1 MPEPAADEIGFEA
14 PAPEPAPRAPVE
26 RTPAPA
32 PVVDQDLFV
41 GEPEEGGLDL
51 GMEGAAEPKPPSA
64 PAPSAPRELA
74 APEPELQ
81 LEQEPLQLT
90 SDAEA
95 PFAAVS
101 EPELM
106 LEPEPAAPAPP
117 VEPEP
122 EPGPSDEALPLL
134 DLEPEPSAEAEAAS
148 PPAVDPMSDSQF
160 ADELMSVL
168 EEAFPSGLDA
178 PVAATPAPAQAPAA
192 AQIVVSPLFRDFS
205 VDEMVEVIAGLKL
218 LSFEAGDI
226 IITQGERGDSL
237 YMLTSGTVKA
247 SVRNAQGRQV
257 PVAELEEGSFFG
269 EMSMLSGEP
278 RTATVVAAEPCE
290 LLELDRATLDGITQR
305 HPHVLDV
312 LREFAAQR
320 ALEQQR
326 RRGG

>member
-1 MPEPAADEIGFEA
+1 MLEPESEPAAPQAAAE
-14 PAPEPAPRAPVE
+14 PEPAP
-26 RTPAPA
+26 
-32 PVVDQDLFV
+32 Q
-41 GEPEEGGLDL
+41 
-51 GMEGAAEPKPPSA
+51 
-64 PAPSAPRELA
+64 
-74 APEPELQ
+74 PEPAE
-81 LEQEPLQLT
+81 EPLPLL
-90 SDAEA
+90 DAEA
-95 PFAAVS
+95 EL
-101 EPELM
+101 EPTTA
-106 LEPEPAAPAPP
+106 EPEPA
-117 VEPEP
+117 
-122 EPGPSDEALPLL
+122 PG
-134 DLEPEPSAEAEAAS
+134 
-148 PPAVDPMSDSQF
+148 DPMSDSQF

-178 PVAATPAPAQAPAA
+178 PVAPAPAPVAPAG

-218 LSFEAGDI
+218 LTFEAGDI

-278 RTATVVAAEPCE
+278 RTATVVAAERCE

-305 HPHVLDV
+305 YPHVLDV

-326 RRGG
+326 RRSG